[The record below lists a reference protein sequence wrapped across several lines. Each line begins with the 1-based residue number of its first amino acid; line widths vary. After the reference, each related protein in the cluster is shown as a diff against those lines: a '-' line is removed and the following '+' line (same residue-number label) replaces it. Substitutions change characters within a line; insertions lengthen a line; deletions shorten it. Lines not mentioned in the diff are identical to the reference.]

1 LENNVFH
8 CKRALIL
15 NKKFY
20 YQSLFLYKVSHL
32 RRLEYN
38 RGSEFIRQQRIVTIS
53 VTIFNTLA
61 VSRRYF
67 QPKIHRFSAKKS
79 KALPVQQLFIKN
91 SFLNKRVWANRSVV
105 KMRAFCIT
113 ILLKVSFF

>member
-1 LENNVFH
+1 
-8 CKRALIL
+8 
-15 NKKFY
+15 
-20 YQSLFLYKVSHL
+20 LYKVSHL

-38 RGSEFIRQQRIVTIS
+38 RGSEFIRKQRIVTIS

-79 KALPVQQLFIKN
+79 KALAIPQLNIKN
-91 SFLNKRVWANRSVV
+91 SFLKKRIRANRSVV
-105 KMRAFCIT
+105 KMRALCIT
-113 ILLKVSFF
+113 ILLKVYVFLKLKIVLGATA